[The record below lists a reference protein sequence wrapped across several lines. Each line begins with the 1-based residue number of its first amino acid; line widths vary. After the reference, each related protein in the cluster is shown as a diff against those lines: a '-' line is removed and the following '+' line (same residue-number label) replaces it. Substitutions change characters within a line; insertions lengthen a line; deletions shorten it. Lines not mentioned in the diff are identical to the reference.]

1 MNSYYDI
8 LGYIGWAGD
17 ILIMIAQHSSE
28 RKIRTELMTENTWME
43 YSVCDERCDLP
54 DCCDLSGTKYGTSR
68 YSSVG
73 HVKKPLSSQLNKY
86 YGQYIFN
93 TF

>member
-1 MNSYYDI
+1 
-8 LGYIGWAGD
+8 
-17 ILIMIAQHSSE
+17 
-28 RKIRTELMTENTWME
+28 MTENTWME

-73 HVKKPLSSQLNKY
+73 HGSSQASADISLDVWHSVGAWWVDWTCEKTLLSQFNKY